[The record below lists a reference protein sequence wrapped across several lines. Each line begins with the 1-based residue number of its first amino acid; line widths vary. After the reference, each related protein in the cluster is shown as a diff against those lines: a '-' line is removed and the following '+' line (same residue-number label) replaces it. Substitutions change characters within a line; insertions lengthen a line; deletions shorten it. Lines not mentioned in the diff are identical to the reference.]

1 MSTPEIATKQWWQ
14 SKTIIGALVS
24 LISTLCASLGVT
36 IAPEMQTEIV
46 TALVAFGGVVGT
58 GLSIYGRIK
67 ASHTIGKVDKNAIR
81 SIAIALL
88 IFGGIGLG
96 GPVACASY
104 TAYQTEDA
112 TPAQTVFALQSD
124 YNTALV
130 AATEFVRSPQTDPAT
145 ADIVKRLEIAA
156 HDALKEAQGAVRAGD
171 SPAIPV
177 AISAA
182 RSALAEFGA
191 YLSKKG
197 ALP

>member
-1 MSTPEIATKQWWQ
+1 MSAPELAIKQWWQ

-24 LISTLCASLGVT
+24 LVSTLCASLGVT

-46 TALVAFGGVVGT
+46 TALLAFGGVVGT
-58 GLSIYGRIK
+58 VLSIYGRVK
-67 ASHTIGKVDKNAIR
+67 ASHVIAKVNKNTIR
-81 SIAIALL
+81 SVAIALL
-88 IFGGIGLG
+88 VFGGIGLG

-104 TAYQTEDA
+104 TALQAEDA
-112 TPAQTVFALQSD
+112 TSEQTVFALQSD

-130 AATEFVRSPQTDPAT
+130 AATEFVRSPQTEPAT

-156 HDALKEAQGAVRAGD
+156 YDALMEAQAAVRANN
-171 SPAIPV
+171 SPAIPI

-182 RSALAEFGA
+182 RSALTEFSD

>member
-1 MSTPEIATKQWWQ
+1 MSAPELAIKQWWQ

-24 LISTLCASLGVT
+24 LVSTLCASLGVT

-46 TALVAFGGVVGT
+46 TALLAFGGVVGT
-58 GLSIYGRIK
+58 VLSIYGRVK
-67 ASHTIGKVDKNAIR
+67 ASHVIAKVNKNPIR
-81 SIAIALL
+81 SVAIALL
-88 IFGGIGLG
+88 VFGGIGLG

-104 TAYQTEDA
+104 TALQAEDA
-112 TPAQTVFALQSD
+112 TSEQTVFALQSD

-130 AATEFVRSPQTDPAT
+130 AATEFVRSPQTEPAT

-156 HDALKEAQGAVRAGD
+156 YDALMEAQAAVRANN
-171 SPAIPV
+171 SPAIPI

-182 RSALAEFGA
+182 RSALTEFSD